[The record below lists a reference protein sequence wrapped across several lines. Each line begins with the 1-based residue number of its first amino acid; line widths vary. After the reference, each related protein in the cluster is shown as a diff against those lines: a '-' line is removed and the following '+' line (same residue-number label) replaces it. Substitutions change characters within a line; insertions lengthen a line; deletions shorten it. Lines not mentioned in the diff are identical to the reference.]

1 MVHIDRKVNIYLFIG
16 LFLVS
21 LGFLPFL
28 ILGNDIPVLYHDQLD
43 GEIFTYIF
51 QAKYLF
57 QNVDIIPELMGGV
70 SKTSLTPPALLTV
83 FLFKIGSPIFA
94 FLLNY
99 YLVKIIAFIGMFLLL
114 DNLVTNKEETK
125 KDFIPN
131 ILCLGVSLLFSFLPH
146 ITLYGL
152 SITGIP
158 LLVYCIIIIY
168 QKKLRLPY
176 LGIAVYGVS
185 SSLVLVGYAILGCL
199 LLGIILQLLLKNKSL
214 KNVFIRVFI
223 VLLFIYLATNL
234 SLLKQIFLGNS
245 GILTHKEELVLNGMN
260 FWTGFQSVFMQDT
273 LHAASFQKYLILPA
287 IVISFL
293 GFLRYQKVDKHLRNC
308 YGVLWFLLTST
319 IVIALVYALLHW
331 HPIAQIRNE
340 IGGFVKYVQFDRF
353 YWFYPVLWYLILYSI
368 LNILYLES
376 KSKSKAVSG
385 LLFSIGTLLCLLMS
399 FVVFQKSDFKKSI
412 YELLQVPSSSSI
424 TWSEYYGL
432 DIFPEIVEYIGKTQE
447 SYRVASIGL
456 EPSVSLFHGFYTI
469 DGYSNN
475 YSLDYKKSFR
485 NIIGNE
491 LGKNEQLRLLFDQWG
506 NRCYLYTAELGE
518 ALVVRKD
525 NLRNIS
531 LPDYNYELMKEL
543 NCEYI
548 ISAAEID
555 VTTDAPIELL
565 STFDHKDSF
574 YKIWLYKMK

>member
-1 MVHIDRKVNIYLFIG
+1 MVQSDRNVKIYLFIG

-57 QNVDIIPELMGGV
+57 QNVDSIPELMGGV
-70 SKTSLTPPALLTV
+70 SKTSLTPPSLLTV

-99 YLVKIIAFIGMFLLL
+99 FLVKVVAFVGMFLLL
-114 DNLVTNKEETK
+114 EHATSKQPQTR
-125 KDFIPN
+125 KDFIPH

-146 ITLYGL
+146 MTLYGL
-152 SITGIP
+152 SIAGIP
-158 LLVYCIIIIY
+158 LLVYCMIMID
-168 QKKLRLPY
+168 QKKRRLPY
-176 LGIAVYGVS
+176 LGIVVYGLS

-199 LLGIILQLLLKNKSL
+199 LLGIILQLLRKNKSL
-214 KNVFIRVFI
+214 AKVFTKVFI
-223 VLLFIYLATNL
+223 VLLFVYLTTNL

-245 GILTHKEELVLNGMN
+245 GISTHKEELVLNGMN

-273 LHAASFQKYLILPA
+273 LHAASFQTYLILPA
-287 IVISFL
+287 VVISLL
-293 GFLRYQKVDKHLRNC
+293 GFLQYQKVNKDLRKS
-308 YGVLWFLLTST
+308 YGTLWVLFTST

-331 HPIAQIRNE
+331 HPIAQLRNE

-376 KSKSKAVSG
+376 KTKDKAVSG

-399 FVVFQKSDFKKSI
+399 FVVFQRSDFKKSI

-432 DIFPEIVEYIGKTQE
+432 DVFPDIVEYIGKPQE
-447 SYRVASIGL
+447 TYRVASIGL
-456 EPSVSLFHGFYTI
+456 EPSVSLFHGFYTM

-475 YSLDYKKSFR
+475 YSLEYKKNFR
-485 NIIGNE
+485 SIIGDE
-491 LGKNEQLRLLFDQWG
+491 LEKNEQLRLLFDQWG

-525 NLRNIS
+525 TLRNIT
-531 LPDYNYELMKEL
+531 LPDYNYKLMKEF

-548 ISAAEID
+548 ISAVEID
-555 VTTDAPIELL
+555 ISTDAPIELL
-565 STFDHKDSF
+565 TTFDHSDSF
-574 YKIWLYKMK
+574 YKIWLYEIK

>member
-1 MVHIDRKVNIYLFIG
+1 MVQSDRNVKIYLFIG

-57 QNVDIIPELMGGV
+57 QNVDSIPELMGGV
-70 SKTSLTPPALLTV
+70 SKTSLTPPSLLTV
-83 FLFKIGSPIFA
+83 FLFKMGSPIFA

-99 YLVKIIAFIGMFLLL
+99 FLVKVVAFVGMFLLL
-114 DNLVTNKEETK
+114 EHASSKQPQTK
-125 KDFIPN
+125 KDFIPH

-146 ITLYGL
+146 MTLYGL
-152 SITGIP
+152 SIAGIP
-158 LLVYCIIIIY
+158 LLVYCIIMID

-176 LGIAVYGVS
+176 LGIAVYGLS

-199 LLGIILQLLLKNKSL
+199 LLGIILQLLRKNKSL
-214 KNVFIRVFI
+214 ANVFTKVFI

-273 LHAASFQKYLILPA
+273 LHAASFQTYLILPA
-287 IVISFL
+287 VVISLL
-293 GFLRYQKVDKHLRNC
+293 GFLRYQKVDKDLRKS
-308 YGVLWFLLTST
+308 YGTLWVLFTST

-331 HPIAQIRNE
+331 HPVAQLRNE

-376 KSKSKAVSG
+376 KTKDKVVSG

-399 FVVFQKSDFKKSI
+399 FIVFQRSDFKKSI

-432 DIFPEIVEYIGKTQE
+432 DVFPDIVEYIGKPQE
-447 SYRVASIGL
+447 TYRVASIGL
-456 EPSVSLFHGFYTI
+456 EPSVSLFHGFYTM

-475 YSLDYKKSFR
+475 YSLEYKKKFR
-485 NIIGNE
+485 SIIGDE
-491 LGKNEQLRLLFDQWG
+491 LEKNEQLRLLFDQWG

-525 NLRNIS
+525 TLRNIS
-531 LPDYNYELMKEL
+531 LPDYNYELMKEF

-548 ISAAEID
+548 ISAVEID
-555 VTTDAPIELL
+555 ITTDAPIELRT
-565 STFDHKDSF
+565 TFDHPDSF